1 MAATI
6 PVRENIITWALARAG
21 YDLTK
26 FSLKYPALKV
36 ERWLQGEKQPT
47 VKQLEDFSKKVHIP
61 FGYLFLQE
69 PPNEEID
76 FPFFRSGQARPNYT
90 VSPNVYDTIL
100 ELERRQDWLRD
111 YLIEL
116 GSDPLDFIGKFKN
129 TTSVSVFVNDLR
141 DKLNLPE
148 NWYLSCKTWE
158 DSLTMLINAIEKIGI
173 IVVQN
178 GIVGNNT
185 HRPIPVDECRGF
197 VLVDEYVPFMFIN
210 NADAKAAQLFT
221 LIHELAHIWLGK
233 SAGFNQDQLLP
244 ANDDIE
250 LICDRVA
257 AEFLVPKNQLL
268 SKWNNIQDIRMLAAR
283 FKVSPIVIARRA
295 LDLNL
300 ITKPQFFSFY
310 NNYMEWAKK
319 KKDSQGPGGD
329 FYRTTKRRVS
339 PTFASY
345 VDNAVKNGR
354 LTYQDAFKLTG
365 LFGDVYTRF
374 INQNL
379 MGS

>member
-116 GSDPLDFIGKFKN
+116 GSDPLDFIGKFKT

-244 ANDDIE
+244 ADDDIE